1 MPGNLV
7 YIRNIAVEI
16 VSREEYSPQYRVEH
30 MLTWDTTGD
39 ICAQNYWLAKDHKND
54 AEVILSLG
62 REVTVTGVEMVNTR
76 NCHHRDRGTQE
87 FKVHIGDTQEGPWH
101 TIVSDT
107 LPDERNMDILPLHTF
122 AADGLIGG
130 SFVKFEQ
137 ISRYGNGGG
146 LQYFAVIT
154 GHHTW

>member
-1 MPGNLV
+1 
-7 YIRNIAVEI
+7 
-16 VSREEYSPQYRVEH
+16 
-30 MLTWDTTGD
+30 MLTWDTRGD
-39 ICAQNYWLAKDHKND
+39 ICAQNYWLAPDHAD
-54 AEVILSLG
+54 GAVFILSLG
-62 REVTVTGVEMVNTR
+62 REVIVTGVEIVNTR
-76 NCHHRDRGTQE
+76 NCHHQDRATQG
-87 FKVHIGDTQEGPWH
+87 FMVHIGDTQEGPWH
-101 TIVSDT
+101 TIVSET

-146 LQYFAVIT
+146 LQYFALIT